1 MADLV
6 VTCHACGRSAAFD
19 SVVARGAECD
29 GCGAD
34 LRVCLNCT
42 FYDQSAYNDCG
53 EPSAERVLDKDK
65 SNFCDFFRPAG
76 GGTSMASAE
85 RSSDPARSE
94 LDKLFGKK

>member
-6 VTCHACGRSAAFD
+6 VACHACGRSAEFD
-19 SVVARGAECD
+19 SVVARGAECN

-34 LRVCLNCT
+34 LRVCLNCA

-65 SNFCDFFRPAG
+65 SNFCDFFRPSG
-76 GGTSMASAE
+76 GGTSTANGEGPTDS
-85 RSSDPARSE
+85 ARSE
-94 LDKLFGKK
+94 LDNLFGKK